1 MRLIRVL
8 RLIRG
13 TGMHRIRHEAWI
25 HHENVAKEADVRVAT
40 PRLGLVA
47 PWPGRGE
54 HANSATIR
62 PARRLTIDVTAN
74 L

>member
-40 PRLGLVA
+40 DRKSV
-47 PWPGRGE
+47 
-54 HANSATIR
+54 
-62 PARRLTIDVTAN
+62 V
-74 L
+74 